1 MTSILYIQHNTCT
14 QLSVGYISRTQLLAE
29 CTSTTQ
35 SQKTYTYK
43 SVIAH
48 LYAYIVAM
56 IHLLLTYP
64 LKVTYTTGYMYAILL
79 NSANTESST
88 LSRATNSGGVCISG
102 NNNIQVK

>member
-14 QLSVGYISRTQLLAE
+14 QLSVGYISRTRTLAE

-43 SVIAH
+43 SVIVH
-48 LYAYIVAM
+48 LYTYIVAM

-64 LKVTYTTGYMYAILL
+64 LKVTYTTGYMYTILL

-88 LSRATNSGGVCISG
+88 LSYVTDSGNVCISG
-102 NNNIQVK
+102 NNYIQVK